1 MVKKAPYTKL
11 NIDQDQIETAVAAFF
26 SEQPNEYIIGDL
38 KLLNGSRYRLEFTY
52 LKNNYAIDFHFNNDG
67 TTTINCSSGKS
78 DPIKSELAEYI
89 KNSPICT
96 MDKISNFENPWFVF
110 EDFDYNDFLVVLSL
124 IKEKEGVSQT
134 KYKKINGGELWT
146 LKSQKG
152 EQITINLYKKNK
164 KAVVQG
170 KPLALFSEVYT
181 SLISLVDV
189 ETIPEIMNQRS
200 YIAEE
205 VTKES
210 IEKELDFYLPD
221 SSDRLSTKV
230 KILCCQSIF
239 NLKIHNE
246 MFDYSF
252 LTFPA
257 LKLLEGH
264 LKYIMKEK
272 SIPLEDNNFSMFVRI
287 STKPKKYVLNSNF
300 IFQCVYIFYLC
311 FCLKYRPTL

>member
-1 MVKKAPYTKL
+1 MAGEKRES
-11 NIDQDQIETAVAAFF
+11 ET
-26 SEQPNEYIIGDL
+26 
-38 KLLNGSRYRLEFTY
+38 
-52 LKNNYAIDFHFNNDG
+52 
-67 TTTINCSSGKS
+67 
-78 DPIKSELAEYI
+78 
-89 KNSPICT
+89 
-96 MDKISNFENPWFVF
+96 EN
-110 EDFDYNDFLVVLSL
+110 
-124 IKEKEGVSQT
+124 T
-134 KYKKINGGELWT
+134 
-146 LKSQKG
+146 
-152 EQITINLYKKNK
+152 KNK

-300 IFQCVYIFYLC
+300 TSLFTQKQKNSVEKAYTFYNIHRHTIFHWGQVDGDIVGRDNTIIHDRTDEVHGIITNSLDIVNSYYL
-311 FCLKYRPTL
+311 